1 MLTMDSIFKKL
12 LNTGIGAASKITRF
26 SADMI
31 NELVETGKI
40 SEEEGKN
47 ILNDLERE
55 GKLQQQEIENEF
67 KAYLERMIKNMN
79 IPTREDFQNLE
90 ARVEILE
97 RSMPGA
103 VRID

>member
-26 SADMI
+26 SAEMI
-31 NELVETGKI
+31 NDLVQSGKI

-47 ILNDLERE
+47 IMSDLERE
-55 GKLQQQEIENEF
+55 GQLQQQEIEKEF
-67 KAYLERMIKNMN
+67 KMYLERMIKDMD
-79 IPTREDFQNLE
+79 IPSMEDYKNLE

>member
-31 NELVETGKI
+31 NELVKTGKI
-40 SEEEGKN
+40 SEEEGKS

-55 GKLQQQEIENEF
+55 GQMQQQEIEKEF
-67 KAYLERMIKNMN
+67 NTYLERMIRNMD
-79 IPTREDFQNLE
+79 IPTREDFKNLE

-103 VRID
+103 IRID

>member
-1 MLTMDSIFKKL
+1 MDSIFKKL

-26 SADMI
+26 SAEMI
-31 NELVETGKI
+31 NELVQSGKI
-40 SEEEGKN
+40 SEEEGKG
-47 ILNDLERE
+47 ILNDLEKE
-55 GKLQQQEIENEF
+55 GQLQQQEIENEF
-67 KAYLERMIKNMN
+67 KMYLERMIRDMN
-79 IPTREDFQNLE
+79 IPTVEDYKNLE

>member
-67 KAYLERMIKNMN
+67 KDYLESMIKNMN
-79 IPTREDFQNLE
+79 LPTREDFKNLE
-90 ARVEILE
+90 TRVEILE

>member
-1 MLTMDSIFKKL
+1 MDSIFKKL

-31 NELVETGKI
+31 NELVESGKI

-55 GKLQQQEIENEF
+55 GKLQQQEIEKEF
-67 KAYLERMIKNMN
+67 NVYLERMIKNMN
-79 IPTREDFQNLE
+79 IPSREDFQNLE

-103 VRID
+103 IRID

>member
-26 SADMI
+26 SAEMI
-31 NELVETGKI
+31 NDLVQSGKI
-40 SEEEGKN
+40 SEEEGKS
-47 ILNDLERE
+47 IMNDLERE
-55 GKLQQQEIENEF
+55 GQLQQQEIEKEF
-67 KAYLERMIKNMN
+67 KMYLERMIKDMD
-79 IPTREDFQNLE
+79 IPSKEDFNNLE

-103 VRID
+103 IRID

>member
-31 NELVETGKI
+31 NELVKTGKI
-40 SEEEGKN
+40 SEEEGKS

-55 GKLQQQEIENEF
+55 GQMQQQEIEKEF
-67 KAYLERMIKNMN
+67 NTYLERIIRNMD
-79 IPTREDFQNLE
+79 IPSREDFKNLE

-103 VRID
+103 IRID

>member
-26 SADMI
+26 SAEMI
-31 NELVETGKI
+31 NELVKTGKI

-55 GKLQQQEIENEF
+55 GQLQQQEMENEF
-67 KAYLERMIKNMN
+67 KVYLEKMIRDMD
-79 IPTREDFQNLE
+79 IPSREDLKNLE
-90 ARVEILE
+90 ARIEILE